1 MPDNIFKVLATR
13 CCHTATCPTIMESGD
28 DIVVVGSAASALLK
42 AAAVREKVGVDE
54 AAVVIPKSLLLEAMK
69 AAG

>member
-1 MPDNIFKVLATR
+1 L
-13 CCHTATCPTIMESGD
+13 ESGD
-28 DIVVVGSAASALLK
+28 DIVVVGSAASALLE

-69 AAG
+69 AAS